1 MDNEVDLNDISYAK
15 WLENALQEMI
25 QMPVKGVCLFAI
37 TDNGDFY
44 NNYHN
49 ISVADKFVMAGF
61 IQQDAMFDSMAA
73 NGIIEQDDG
82 EEEE

>member
-73 NGIIEQDDG
+73 NGIIERDDG